1 MKRLLS
7 VTINARH
14 NNKRNL
20 KSGAQILYRF
30 DPAPDTMAPMDT
42 QQSKRPR
49 GRPRVLV
56 EDRRT
61 SKITVR
67 LTPAQR
73 QFLERR
79 AELHGVSTS
88 SYIVGR
94 ALGNS
99 LRPAFAQD
107 TTPFMPMGS

>member
-1 MKRLLS
+1 MSQLIKVARTDQLP
-7 VTINARH
+7 VGARKPCTI
-14 NNKRNL
+14 
-20 KSGAQILYRF
+20 
-30 DPAPDTMAPMDT
+30 
-42 QQSKRPR
+42 
-49 GRPRVLV
+49 

-73 QFLERR
+73 QVRQGR

-99 LRPAFAQD
+99 LRPAFAQRA
-107 TTPFMPMGS
+107 TPFMPLGS